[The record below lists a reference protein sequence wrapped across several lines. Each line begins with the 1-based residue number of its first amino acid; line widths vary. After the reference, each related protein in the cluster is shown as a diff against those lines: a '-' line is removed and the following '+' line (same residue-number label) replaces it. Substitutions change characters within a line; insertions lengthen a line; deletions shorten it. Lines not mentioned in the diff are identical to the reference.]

1 MADAESLTLEEAV
14 GRYIATLEEQER
26 PAFRQEIRNFVRQF
40 GSERMIG
47 DIKGFEISN
56 YTERL
61 AQNDRDFGNKI
72 EPVRVFLSYVKK
84 QKWNAE
90 NLAAAIKVKK
100 LKIKTIGPTQK
111 LKRDPIPLTKEKYD
125 ELTAELVSL
134 RAKRLEVIGDIQRA
148 AADKDL
154 KENAPYHAA
163 REQKGLIEGRIIEL
177 DETLACAVITD
188 ASGKNTHFI
197 CVGDNIVIEA
207 VESGH
212 ELRFKLVNPKE
223 VAPSKSMISV
233 ISPVGKAVI
242 GRTEGDEVTVT
253 VPSGKIQYKIM
264 KVEK

>member
-1 MADAESLTLEEAV
+1 MAEAESLTLEEAV
-14 GRYIATLEEQER
+14 GRYMATLAEEAR
-26 PAFRQEIRNFVRQF
+26 PAFRQEIHNFVRQF
-40 GSERMIG
+40 GSERLIAE
-47 DIKGFEISN
+47 IKGFEISN

-61 AQNDRDFGNKI
+61 AQSDRNFGNKI
-72 EPVRVFLSYVKK
+72 EPVRAFLSYVKK

-111 LKRDPIPLTKEKYD
+111 LKRDPIPLTKEKFD
-125 ELTAELVSL
+125 ELTAELVAL

-177 DETLACAVITD
+177 DETLACAVIAD
-188 ASGKNTHFI
+188 ASGKNTHLI
-197 CVGDNIVIEA
+197 CVGDNVIIEA
-207 VESGH
+207 IESKQ

-223 VAPSKSMISV
+223 VAPSKNMISV
-233 ISPVGKAVI
+233 VSPVGKAVM
-242 GRTEGDEVTVT
+242 GRTEGDEVTVN
-253 VPSGKIQYKIM
+253 VPSGKIQYKIK

>member
-1 MADAESLTLEEAV
+1 MADVEELTLEEAV
-14 GRYIATLEEQER
+14 GRYIATLAEEKKPE
-26 PAFRQEIRNFVRQF
+26 FRQEIRNFVRQF
-40 GSERMIG
+40 GSERLIG
-47 DIKGFEISN
+47 QIKGFEVSN

-72 EPVRVFLSYVKK
+72 EPVRAFLTYVKK

-100 LKIKTIGPTQK
+100 VKIKTVGPTQK
-111 LKRDPIPLTKEKYD
+111 MNRDPIPLTREKF
-125 ELTAELVSL
+125 EEMTAELATL
-134 RAKRLEVIGDIQRA
+134 RAKRVEVIADIQRA

-188 ASGKNTHFI
+188 SSGNNTRFI
-197 CVGDNIVIEA
+197 CVGDNVVIEA
-207 VESGH
+207 VESKQ

-233 ISPVGKAVI
+233 VSPVGKAVL
-242 GRTEGDEVTVT
+242 GKAEGDEVTVT
-253 VPSGKIQYKIM
+253 VPSGKMIYRVK